1 MINIISGIKQYP
13 VKRLWQVVKTSIFQ
27 LALEQTTT
35 ITTAYE
41 QFVIFS
47 EAACHVNN
55 SRKLSSPKTI
65 RTWSLAVLWL
75 IKPDDCWVY
84 FSFTR
89 GKSTGGEQEGSC
101 IDRLSWLAWCKIL
114 KLGQVLQN
122 KIMKKR
128 TLISTSLASSAGIAD
143 IISSPDFLLIL
154 DCRLFI
160 L

>member
-1 MINIISGIKQYP
+1 M
-13 VKRLWQVVKTSIFQ
+13 VKTSIFQ

-55 SRKLSSPKTI
+55 SRKLSSP
-65 RTWSLAVLWL
+65 
-75 IKPDDCWVY
+75 
-84 FSFTR
+84 
-89 GKSTGGEQEGSC
+89 
-101 IDRLSWLAWCKIL
+101 
-114 KLGQVLQN
+114 
-122 KIMKKR
+122 

-154 DCRLFI
+154 DCRLLI